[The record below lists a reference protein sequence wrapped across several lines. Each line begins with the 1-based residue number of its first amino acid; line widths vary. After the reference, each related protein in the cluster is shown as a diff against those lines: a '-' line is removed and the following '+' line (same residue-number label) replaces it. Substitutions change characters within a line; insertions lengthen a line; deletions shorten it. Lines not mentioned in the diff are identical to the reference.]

1 MNADTRGESRRS
13 PRIALLLDVARWGI
27 GGFLVFGA
35 LALLLSGREAF
46 ARFGR
51 PDGARVAL
59 ALCEVAGGLL
69 FLFRRTLLLGAALL
83 FGVFAWALGFHF
95 ALAAVPARMLW
106 IDLAVVI
113 LLTAS
118 QLARR
123 SSVSGA

>member
-1 MNADTRGESRRS
+1 MNADSRESRRS
-13 PRIALLLDVARWGI
+13 SGIALLLDVARWAA

-35 LALLLSGREAF
+35 LAFLLSGREAF

-69 FLFRRTLLLGAALL
+69 FLFRRTSLLGATLL
-83 FGVFAWALGFHF
+83 FGVLAWALGFHF
-95 ALAAVPARMLW
+95 ALAVPARMLW
-106 IDLAVVI
+106 IDLAVVVLI
-113 LLTAS
+113 TAS

-123 SSVSGA
+123 SSMSGA